1 MSGVASKQWNGD
13 FSQEL
18 LSKNDFEAVLATFRC
33 YDHGAKV
40 SKEVQKIDTDQKEY
54 CKCSLCVIICWIAKI
69 YLSNNSEKW
78 LVRGIPPHS

>member
-54 CKCSLCVIICWIAKI
+54 CKCSLC
-69 YLSNNSEKW
+69 YNLLNSQN
-78 LVRGIPPHS
+78 IPIKQQWKMVG